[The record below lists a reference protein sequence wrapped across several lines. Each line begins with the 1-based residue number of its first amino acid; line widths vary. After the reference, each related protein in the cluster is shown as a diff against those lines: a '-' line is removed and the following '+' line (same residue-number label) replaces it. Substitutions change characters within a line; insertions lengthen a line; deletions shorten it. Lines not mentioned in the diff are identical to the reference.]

1 VFLIDSLLL
10 TTSTNVNIYWN
21 PKEKF
26 SQQQQHFDELWK
38 LNFLLL
44 CLGLHEK

>member
-26 SQQQQHFDELWK
+26 SQQQQQHFDALEAQL
-38 LNFLLL
+38 FTFMFRTS
-44 CLGLHEK
+44 